1 LLRAAK
7 IAERF
12 DIAIMS
18 TKGMSV
24 TAARQLLDQLSPRVE
39 QILVLHD
46 FDVSGFTILG
56 TLASDSRRFRF
67 SNKSIAMIDIG
78 LRLADV
84 EALDLQS
91 EPVSVLGKL
100 RSRARTLEQYGATPE
115 EIAFL
120 RAQRVELNAMT
131 SRQFVDHLEAK
142 LAEHGVTKV
151 LPEEKVI
158 EGHARY
164 LLEVMITNQ
173 ELEKILPEVHKRAAA
188 QTLPANLRKL
198 VAKQF
203 EKTPAWAWDRVVVDL
218 VKRLPPP
225 KPRGKKAS

>member
-1 LLRAAK
+1 LAPRRRR
-7 IAERF
+7 ESRP
-12 DIAIMS
+12 
-18 TKGMSV
+18 
-24 TAARQLLDQLSPRVE
+24 LDQLSPRVE

-46 FDVSGFTILG
+46 FDISGFTILG

-91 EPVSVLGKL
+91 EPVSVSGKW

-131 SRQFVDHLEAK
+131 SRQFVDHLARC
-142 LAEHGVTKV
+142 GR
-151 LPEEKVI
+151 
-158 EGHARY
+158 GHAGS
-164 LLEVMITNQ
+164 Q
-173 ELEKILPEVHKRAAA
+173 HARARHA
-188 QTLPANLRKL
+188 RM
-198 VAKQF
+198 
-203 EKTPAWAWDRVVVDL
+203 DR
-218 VKRLPPP
+218 
-225 KPRGKKAS
+225 A

>member
-1 LLRAAK
+1 
-7 IAERF
+7 
-12 DIAIMS
+12 MS
-18 TKGMSV
+18 TKGMST

-46 FDVSGFTILG
+46 FDVSGFTICG
-56 TLASDSRRFRF
+56 TLGRNSRRYQFR
-67 SNKSIAMIDIG
+67 NKAIRVIDIG

-91 EPVSVLGKL
+91 EPVAVSGKWA
-100 RSRARTLEQYGATPE
+100 SRAKTLAQYGATGE

-120 RAQRVELNAMT
+120 RDQRVELNAMT

-142 LAEHGVTKV
+142 LAEHGVGKV
-151 LPEEKVI
+151 IPDEKVI

-164 LLEVMITNQ
+164 LLEVLIANQ
-173 ELEKILPEVHKRAAA
+173 ELEKILPEVRKQAAA
-188 QTLPANLRKL
+188 QQLPADLRKL

-203 EKTPAWAWDRVVVDL
+203 EKTPAWAWDRAVVDM

-225 KPRGKKAS
+225 RPRRKKAS